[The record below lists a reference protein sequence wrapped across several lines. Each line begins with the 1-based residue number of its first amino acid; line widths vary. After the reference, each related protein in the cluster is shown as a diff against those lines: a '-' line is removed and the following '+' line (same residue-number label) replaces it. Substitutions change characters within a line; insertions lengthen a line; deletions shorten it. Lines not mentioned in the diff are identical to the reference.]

1 MKNIIRPKNLFKSIF
16 LFTLSLFIFTS
27 CYKDEDTT
35 LRVTVKDRQNNLIS
49 GITVVVDG
57 GSVIDL
63 TKTSSSAG
71 TAVFDLTSYFKDGQS
86 GLFVLDVDIYN
97 PLDLNNPLGYETVNI
112 EPHIETDITVYI
124 D

>member
-1 MKNIIRPKNLFKSIF
+1 MKNILSYKNAFKAMI
-16 LFTLSLFIFTS
+16 LFTFSLFIFTS
-27 CYKDEDTT
+27 CFKDEDTT

-71 TAVFDLTSYFKDGQS
+71 TAVFDLTSYFKTGQS

-97 PLDLNNPLGYETVNI
+97 PLDLNNSLGYETVNI
-112 EPHIETDITVYI
+112 EPHVETDITIYI